1 MAANPEPSKFELARA
16 IVERQRFGVLS
27 TLSVKKSGHPYGSF
41 AAYATDHS
49 GRPVFLFT
57 DLSAHTRDLLADQR
71 ASLVVIDNLNPEAVA
86 DSARLTLI
94 GLVAL
99 VPEDEVPE
107 ARALYLESFPEA
119 AEWVDLN
126 FRFFRMDISDIHF
139 VGGFGMAG
147 WVSARDYYT
156 LRR

>member
-27 TLSVKKSGHPYGSF
+27 TISVKKAGHPYGSF
-41 AAYATDHS
+41 AAYATDPT

-57 DLSAHTRDLLADQR
+57 DLSAHTKDLLADPR
-71 ASLVVIDNLNPEAVA
+71 ASLVVIDDLNPDAIA

-94 GLVAL
+94 GEVNL

-107 ARALYLESFPEA
+107 ARLLYLETFPEA
-119 AEWVDLN
+119 VEWVDLN
-126 FRFFRMDISDIHF
+126 FRFFRMDITDIHF

-156 LRR
+156 QRR